1 MTDCP
6 PKLRG
11 DLSKWLCEINT
22 GVYVGN
28 LSSRVRDAVW
38 NRVCENL
45 KNGRAT
51 MVFSTNNEQKMDFR
65 VHNTS
70 WVPVDFDG
78 IQLMRRPS
86 LLSSEEMDTLKMGFS
101 HAAKRRM
108 AEKQKHALQRK
119 QHTYVVVD
127 LETTGLNGS
136 SDTILEFGAI
146 RVVDGQPLER
156 FSQLVFNE
164 TAIPRTIMEL
174 TGIDMSLMQKE
185 GIPLNDALTSF
196 WAFIG
201 QDTLVGYNLQF
212 DMKFLQEACRTYNM
226 AVPTN
231 RCIDVLSQARRKV
244 FGLTNYQLRT
254 VANHFLVEIPQCH
267 RALEDCRVVLEVYQ
281 KLNEF

>member
-196 WAFIG
+196 FG
-201 QDTLVGYNLQF
+201 VYRTRY
-212 DMKFLQEACRTYNM
+212 ACRVQS
-226 AVPTN
+226 AV
-231 RCIDVLSQARRKV
+231 
-244 FGLTNYQLRT
+244 
-254 VANHFLVEIPQCH
+254 
-267 RALEDCRVVLEVYQ
+267 
-281 KLNEF
+281 